1 MNRLRSFLVAAL
13 LVSGALVSPRS
24 LAAQASPAVN
34 VTGKW
39 LFTVTTDAGT
49 GTPTVT
55 LKQQGDSLTGHYSS
69 QALGEAD
76 LAGTVKDRK
85 LTFRFVAEVQGTSLA
100 ITYAGAVDATDVL
113 KGTVDIGGQASG
125 TFTAKRQ

>member
-1 MNRLRSFLVAAL
+1 MIAAMTL
-13 LVSGALVSPRS
+13 ATPCSLSAQGAPVD
-24 LAAQASPAVN
+24 

-39 LFTVTTDAGT
+39 SFSVTTDAGT

-55 LKQQGDSLTGHYSS
+55 LKQRGDSLTGHYSS

-85 LTFRFVAEVQGTSLA
+85 LTFKFVADVQGTSLA
-100 ITYAGAVDATDVL
+100 IIYTGTVEGPDAL
-113 KGTVDIGGQASG
+113 KGTVDIGGQATG
-125 TFTAKRQ
+125 TFTARKQ

>member
-1 MNRLRSFLVAAL
+1 MVSPMNRLRSLLMIAAMTL
-13 LVSGALVSPRS
+13 ATPYSLIAQGAPVD
-24 LAAQASPAVN
+24 

-55 LKQQGDSLTGHYSS
+55 LKQRGDSLTGHYSS

-76 LAGTVKDRK
+76 LTGTVKDRM
-85 LTFRFVAEVQGTSLA
+85 LTFRFVADVQGTSLA
-100 ITYAGAVDATDVL
+100 ITYTGTVEATDVL